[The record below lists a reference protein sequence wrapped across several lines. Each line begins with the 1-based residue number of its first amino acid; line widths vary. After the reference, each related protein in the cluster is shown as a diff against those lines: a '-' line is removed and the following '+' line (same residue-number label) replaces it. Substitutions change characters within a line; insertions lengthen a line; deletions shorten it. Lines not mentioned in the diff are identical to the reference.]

1 MKLTREYKREKL
13 EGVVRE
19 HRMKFGNQQN
29 GPVMGGKIGMI
40 FTFLAKIQNRTNK
53 KSGMEIL
60 LLASSHLYFTVVFH
74 YHPSF

>member
-19 HRMKFGNQQN
+19 HRMKFGSQQN

-40 FTFLAKIQNRTNK
+40 FTLGIIHK
-53 KSGMEIL
+53 
-60 LLASSHLYFTVVFH
+60 
-74 YHPSF
+74 

>member
-29 GPVMGGKIGMI
+29 GPVMGGKIYGFFSMHRLWS
-40 FTFLAKIQNRTNK
+40 FSFGSTRVYF
-53 KSGMEIL
+53 KSER
-60 LLASSHLYFTVVFH
+60 
-74 YHPSF
+74 

>member
-40 FTFLAKIQNRTNK
+40 FTLPTA
-53 KSGMEIL
+53 EIIIG
-60 LLASSHLYFTVVFH
+60 
-74 YHPSF
+74 

>member
-29 GPVMGGKIGMI
+29 GPVMGGKIYG
-40 FTFLAKIQNRTNK
+40 FL
-53 KSGMEIL
+53 
-60 LLASSHLYFTVVFH
+60 VF
-74 YHPSF
+74 S